1 MAQAVALVWRVGG
14 VGDADLFAG
23 LAPGAVGL
31 VHVNVRIPPAA
42 APSNNVLASACP
54 GNNGL
59 PEVLQIAAKSADL
72 QQ

>member
-23 LAPGAVGL
+23 L
-31 VHVNVRIPPAA
+31 
-42 APSNNVLASACP
+42 
-54 GNNGL
+54 GNNGV
-59 PEVLQIAAKSADL
+59 PEALQVAVKSADL